1 MVEKAFIYATI
12 ALLLAGAFF
21 IGFYST
27 KTEGVSFCDSK
38 TLLTGA
44 EPVCYEEPIL
54 NSNNFRNGRI
64 IKPIKL
70 EVKR

>member
-1 MVEKAFIYATI
+1 MAEKAFVYLTI

-27 KTEGVSFCDSK
+27 KTERASFCDSK

-54 NSNNFRNGRI
+54 NSTNYRNGRI

-70 EVKR
+70 EIKR